1 MDRTSLR
8 KLIRKMLM
16 ESFEEFTHPF
26 HIVVLFDKSDKD
38 NFGFLTEGDWKP
50 SSENGYWQR
59 LDTPKFG
66 FEKLHV
72 HIAKQKHINAKNKQV
87 AWNDDGTR
95 HDKKSF
101 NQNFN
106 GMEKAKEIARKALCL
121 PSDTVLENVVNKSN
135 GELLLESIE
144 CLPTKSSIFI
154 FEVVK
159 GNRKQLLFS

>member
-1 MDRTSLR
+1 
-8 KLIRKMLM
+8 MLL

-26 HIVVLFDKSDKD
+26 HIIVLFDKSDKD
-38 NFGFLTEGDWKP
+38 KFGLITEGDWKP
-50 SSENGYWQR
+50 SGEKGYWQR
-59 LDTPKFG
+59 LDTPKFD

-106 GMEKAKEIARKALCL
+106 GMEKAKEIARKALGL
-121 PSDTVLENVVNKSN
+121 SSDTVLENVNNESN
-135 GELLLESIE
+135 TELLLESVE
-144 CLPTKSSIFI
+144 YLPTKSSIFV
-154 FEVVK
+154 FEVIK
-159 GNRKQLLFS
+159 ENKKQILFS